1 MRFKKVKCILAIL
14 LTLFFVMGSSTG
26 SSQKTPKLTPANVT
40 RVVDGDTIEV
50 KIDNKTEKVKLIGVN
65 CPEST
70 TRLEPYG
77 KEASNFTKKQL
88 SDKNVYLEFDVQPED
103 EGLMMLAYV
112 WLEQPVELTEKEIRT
127 KMFNAILLLEGY
139 AQVMTV
145 PPNVKYVYYFLKF
158 QEEAREKDK
167 GLWGLETKKPDKTIW
182 VYITETGKKYHRAK
196 CRYLDKSCIEI
207 TLEEAKKAGYEPCK
221 VCKPPE

>member
-1 MRFKKVKCILAIL
+1 
-14 LTLFFVMGSSTG
+14 MGSSMG

-50 KIDNKTEKVKLIGVN
+50 KIDNKTEKVKLIGVK

-70 TRLEPYG
+70 SRLEPYG
-77 KEASNFTKKQL
+77 KESSNFTKKQL
-88 SDKNVYLEFDVQPED
+88 SDKRVYLEFDVQSKD
-103 EGLMMLAYV
+103 KYLRTLAYV
-112 WLEQPVELTEKEIRT
+112 WLKQPTKITEEEIRS
-127 KMFNAILLLEGY
+127 KMFNATLLLEGY

-145 PPNVKYVYYFLKF
+145 PPNVKYVYHFLKF

-167 GLWGLETKKPDKTIW
+167 GLWGLETKKSDKTIW